1 MAIPAD
7 ANITPSVPRVPTHQ
21 HGHHHS
27 ISSFGSFTSSSS
39 SFVVFG
45 SASTSSYIPSS
56 SVRSGGDWQEKDE
69 EDENGDMDGMDMDDD
84 TFAYGSRA
92 SSLYKRLAA
101 VTGNSASSAAGGFL
115 NTAVASKSTSLERRR
130 EEYMYDMDMD

>member
-7 ANITPSVPRVPTHQ
+7 AMTPSVPHVAAHH

-39 SFVVFG
+39 SFVAFG

-56 SVRSGGDWQEKDE
+56 SVRSGGGDWQDKVE
-69 EDENGDMDGMDMDDD
+69 EENGDMDGMDMDDD

-101 VTGNSASSAAGGFL
+101 VTGNSASSAGGFL